1 MHGFCHAL
9 LRQGIS
15 FIVYYAFPKSF
26 ANSTASSS
34 SFAAEALLIV
44 CSILKITQLNFYWQ
58 RKVICYFVLKLFRV
72 LVHDD
77 KNTFIVFDLFFLF
90 VWQ

>member
-1 MHGFCHAL
+1 MVMPIV
-9 LRQGIS
+9 GITN
-15 FIVYYAFPKSF
+15 YAFPKSF

-34 SFAAEALLIV
+34 SFAAEVLLII

-72 LVHDD
+72 FVHDD
-77 KNTFIVFDLFFLF
+77 KNTFIIFDLFFFFL
-90 VWQ
+90 WQ